1 MHRITLEC
9 WQHINAGETVGNG
22 FAVDGYC
29 TAPQEPGMYT
39 LYELV
44 LDGNIHAGWEWE
56 KEDS

>member
-1 MHRITLEC
+1 MHRITLDC
-9 WQHINAGETVGNG
+9 WQHINAGETVENG

-44 LDGNIHAGWEWE
+44 TDGNIHAGW
-56 KEDS
+56 K